1 MVHFVWASV
10 VVVALLAPI
19 WFFKEMRQENRA
31 DAAALASGVSQ
42 VFRQDVTHHFVS
54 SVSEVGEGRLLE
66 LAKLQTQETM
76 TQTLTRSWLGFAAES
91 TVRIE
96 APVIYRFGVRW
107 DTGWEVTVAG
117 DSTSMVCLVD
127 APALEPFQ
135 PPAIDTSGLRLSSRE
150 EFLAPST
157 KSSQEAMLRRF
168 TPHVR
173 ELANTPE
180 YRAIVRE
187 LARRTLVDYVQ
198 QWLLR
203 SQLVDAS
210 RSLSVYA
217 RFADDAPDSLQSAT
231 LEYRTISIR

>member
-1 MVHFVWASV
+1 M
-10 VVVALLAPI
+10 
-19 WFFKEMRQENRA
+19 
-31 DAAALASGVSQ
+31 
-42 VFRQDVTHHFVS
+42 
-54 SVSEVGEGRLLE
+54 
-66 LAKLQTQETM
+66 
-76 TQTLTRSWLGFAAES
+76 
-91 TVRIE
+91 
-96 APVIYRFGVRW
+96 
-107 DTGWEVTVAG
+107 
-117 DSTSMVCLVD
+117 
-127 APALEPFQ
+127 
-135 PPAIDTSGLRLSSRE
+135 
-150 EFLAPST
+150 
-157 KSSQEAMLRRF
+157 
-168 TPHVR
+168 R